1 MKGSSIYL
9 QMLPKKVKRLII
21 IIFFVVLLMLPF
33 LRELG
38 RFVVNSFFFFFSF
51 YKYLLIQTIKTKAGF
66 VVANVTSN
74 SMLFWAYFL

>member
-9 QMLPKKVKRLII
+9 QMLPKKVKKLII

-38 RFVVNSFFFFFSF
+38 RFVVNSFFFFSF